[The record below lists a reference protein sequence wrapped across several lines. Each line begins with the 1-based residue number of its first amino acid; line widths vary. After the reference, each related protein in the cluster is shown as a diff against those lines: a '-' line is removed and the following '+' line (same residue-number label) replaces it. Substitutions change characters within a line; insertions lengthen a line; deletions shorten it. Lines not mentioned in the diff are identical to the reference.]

1 MKAYAV
7 LSHRLSM
14 HRSSMHEWLCWQL
27 CAWLIHPPGCTA
39 GSSDPLPAGTWPC
52 LWIHKDPSGGWQAY
66 CWRWRRPV

>member
-52 LWIHKDPSGGWQAY
+52 L
-66 CWRWRRPV
+66 